1 MSRVCR
7 WVGGFAG
14 EWKGLPVSWRVCR
27 WVEGFAGEFKEPSE
41 RGATEKVATV
51 DARLKGFA
59 RELKGLPMRWRVC
72 RPDAHS
78 PPQKKLVFHD
88 LPESGLPWL
97 PPDPHSRYFPTE
109 WIFSYGFVIF
119 EGPQQVLNNKYIIFQ
134 SCKINL
140 PESGFPCPRFRIWFS
155 ITSPNLESGFPW
167 PPGMLF
173 SMPSPNLVFNDLPE
187 SCFSCPPRI
196 WFSVA
201 PNLVCH
207 ALWRGRGPQIIS
219 HEMLA
224 GVTSFVTRFHLP
236 LPPLSYYFCFH
247 YMMYTWFLY
256 V

>member
-1 MSRVCR
+1 MFSQLSILISMLSEVLLLRYGR
-7 WVGGFAG
+7 IN
-14 EWKGLPVSWRVCR
+14 EQGLPVSWRVCR
-27 WVEGFAGEFKEPSE
+27 WVKGFAGELKGLPVSSRNHQN

-119 EGPQQVLNNKYIIFQ
+119 EGPQQVLHNKYIIFQ

-155 ITSPNLESGFPW
+155 ITSRIW
-167 PPGMLF
+167 
-173 SMPSPNLVFNDLPE
+173 NLVFHDLPGC
-187 SCFSCPPRI
+187 CFPCPP
-196 WFSVA
+196 
-201 PNLVCH
+201 
-207 ALWRGRGPQIIS
+207 QI
-219 HEMLA
+219 
-224 GVTSFVTRFHLP
+224 
-236 LPPLSYYFCFH
+236 
-247 YMMYTWFLY
+247 
-256 V
+256 